1 MTESSLKNS
10 SVLKL
15 SRPLP
20 ETVTEL
26 PSDADRSPEPTYPVE
41 KLSDRPQQSSRSTL
55 SHIHPAL
62 LIAFSVLPYWLIP
75 ISHVVANP
83 ETATGFFHEELP
95 YYIANG
101 RAAFDR
107 GNGLTYPN
115 PYDPD
120 PAAPAIYAHWLLWLL
135 GILPAWLLVDPGDL
149 VVGLTLLTSLGF
161 AFLTWQLLKTR
172 LSPAPVPTAAFVL
185 AMWGGGLLV
194 VAGFAAGSTGSTEP
208 YSSLLQFDPGRGLW
222 FLNWGRNSLFVTE
235 SVYHI
240 IVAGCW
246 ISEMRGQRAWG
257 TLWCALLATTH
268 PWSGLELLLT
278 LNLWRTLQ
286 WYQKRDRDA
295 GIFCAVSIAMLA
307 GFLGY
312 YRIWLPQFPHHLKL
326 QQVWELDWSLSWRS
340 AALAYLPVLIPAV
353 ARILQ
358 GLTAADREKGSTDED
373 RRLAGVQG
381 ESVDLTRQ
389 IPANSQSSLQ
399 RVGRLDRAERF
410 LLCAVAVSAFLIFH
424 DRWMKPVQPLHFTRG
439 YLWMPLFLIGL
450 PTLLRWISRSN
461 WVLSAGLIVLLS
473 IDNLTFSAIHS
484 RWQWQGTTGLHLDVH
499 DRAILRHMHERFPG
513 QLILTQSDSLNY
525 LTPAY
530 ANLRPWVGHIFN
542 TPDYKLRK
550 QTVDNVFAAGKVQPD
565 MIPAEVDVLV
575 IRRTSDDDALRRSSS
590 WTFVESR
597 NAEWN
602 IWSRVHIAAF
612 SPF

>member
-1 MTESSLKNS
+1 MTESSLTNS
-10 SVLKL
+10 NVLKL
-15 SRPLP
+15 TLQSP
-20 ETVTEL
+20 
-26 PSDADRSPEPTYPVE
+26 RSMLT
-41 KLSDRPQQSSRSTL
+41 
-55 SHIHPAL
+55 HMHPAL

-107 GNGLTYPN
+107 GNGLAYPN

-135 GILPAWLLVDPGDL
+135 GILPAMLHVDPGDL
-149 VVGLTLLTSLGF
+149 VFGLTLLTSLGF
-161 AFLTWQLLKTR
+161 AFLTWQLLKAR
-172 LSPAPVPTAAFVL
+172 LSPGPVPTAAFVL
-185 AMWGGGLLV
+185 SMWGGGLLV
-194 VAGFAAGSTGSTEP
+194 AAGIAVGSIGTTDP
-208 YSSLLQFDPGRGLW
+208 YTNLLQFDPGRGLW
-222 FLNWGRNSLFVTE
+222 FLNWGRNCLFVTE
-235 SVYHI
+235 SVYHML
-240 IVAGCW
+240 VAGCW

-278 LNLWRTLQ
+278 LNLWRALQ
-286 WYQKRDRDA
+286 WYQERHREA
-295 GIFCAVSIAMLA
+295 GIFCAVSIVMLTC
-307 GFLGY
+307 FLAY

-326 QQVWELDWSLSWRS
+326 QQVWELDWSLSSRS

-353 ARILQ
+353 ARIFQ
-358 GLTAADREKGSTDED
+358 GFTAADREQESAAMD
-373 RRLAGVQG
+373 RGPSRIQG
-381 ESVDLTRQ
+381 EPVDRTGQ
-389 IPANSQSSLQ
+389 ISASSSSSIQ
-399 RVGRLDRAERF
+399 RAGRLDRAEQF

-450 PTLLRWISRSN
+450 PTLLRWISRSS

-530 ANLRPWVGHIFN
+530 ANLRPWIGHPFN
-542 TPDYKLRK
+542 TPDYNLRK
-550 QTVDNVFAAGKVQPD
+550 QTVENVFAAGKVQPD
-565 MIPAEVDVLV
+565 LIPPEVDVLV
-575 IRRTSDDDALRRSSS
+575 IRRTSDDEALRGSPI

-597 NAEWN
+597 NDEWN
-602 IWSRVHIAAF
+602 IWSRVHVAAF
-612 SPF
+612 SPI